1 MTLVDL
7 GVELGLLVSLAFFYY
22 RWYWIIEILWWYI
35 ATFFS
40 MQVPANHSLALSGGW
55 PRMLEMVVV
64 YKSWAIL
71 AYNHLESK
79 QSPMVLYMPRG
90 FIFIKHGF
98 LFYQIVGHKP
108 CSYSIINSI
117 NHTIILDSKWNNSGF
132 RRFLLGKDLHLVLGY
147 KVTNMIPHKLSRCIL
162 SYGWNIK
169 IKHGPNRIY
178 IFFSQLVRV
187 VSESKIIFIL
197 YRAVF
202 VTHILI
208 TYFTT

>member
-1 MTLVDL
+1 MKAPMSTTNFTTCLGVILWLNFSAYTQDHHKNLIIIKIFRSTGHRMTLVDL

-55 PRMLEMVVV
+55 PRMLEMVAV

-90 FIFIKHGF
+90 FIFI
-98 LFYQIVGHKP
+98 
-108 CSYSIINSI
+108 
-117 NHTIILDSKWNNSGF
+117 D
-132 RRFLLGKDLHLVLGY
+132 
-147 KVTNMIPHKLSRCIL
+147 M
-162 SYGWNIK
+162 
-169 IKHGPNRIY
+169 
-178 IFFSQLVRV
+178 
-187 VSESKIIFIL
+187 VSC
-197 YRAVF
+197 
-202 VTHILI
+202 
-208 TYFTT
+208 FTK